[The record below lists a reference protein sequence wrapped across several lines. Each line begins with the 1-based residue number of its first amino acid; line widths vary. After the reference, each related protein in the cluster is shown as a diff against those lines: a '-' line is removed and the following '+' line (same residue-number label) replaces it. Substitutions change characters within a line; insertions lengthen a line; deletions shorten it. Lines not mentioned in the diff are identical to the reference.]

1 MTFIREHE
9 SMGHWGFVFLAY
21 GIVWC
26 SILVYT
32 VLLKRRIQRAVAA
45 RHGTPGI
52 PSEAG
57 GHEA

>member
-1 MTFIREHE
+1 
-9 SMGHWGFVFLAY
+9 MGHWGFVFLAY

-45 RHGTPGI
+45 RQETLGI
-52 PSEAG
+52 PSEADR
-57 GHEA
+57 HEA